1 MKEILKKSLENSVCY
16 LEYRNKIKDYLLQD
30 VSQFSLDEQHLHH
43 YTQLNE
49 ARMNRIEKTVAL
61 DNITINALKSI
72 SKKYVWLL
80 ISEGWCGDSAQI
92 VPILSKMADASEN
105 IDLKI
110 VFRDENNGLM
120 DLFLTN
126 HSRSIPKLIILDAP
140 TLTVINTWG
149 PRPLGATSLV
159 NNYKLE
165 NGVFDE
171 NGKIALQKWY
181 LQDKGASVQNE
192 ILELL

>member
-1 MKEILKKSLENSVCY
+1 MKEIIKKSLENSVNY
-16 LEYRNKIKDYLLQD
+16 LEYRNKIKNYLKQNN
-30 VSQFSLDEQHLHH
+30 SNYSLEEEHLHN

-61 DNITINALKSI
+61 DNITINTLKSI
-72 SKKYVWLL
+72 SKKYIWLL

-92 VPILSKMADASEN
+92 VPILSKMVDASEN

-110 VFRDENNGLM
+110 VFRDENNDLM
-120 DLFLTN
+120 NLFLTN
-126 HSRSIPKLIILDAP
+126 QSRSIPKLIILDAP

-149 PRPLGATSLV
+149 PRPLGATALV
-159 NNYKLE
+159 NNYKIE

-181 LQDKGASVQNE
+181 LQDKGISIQNE

>member
-61 DNITINALKSI
+61 DNITINTLKSI
-72 SKKYVWLL
+72 SKKYIWLL

-92 VPILSKMADASEN
+92 VPILSKMVDASEN

-110 VFRDENNGLM
+110 VFRDENNDLM
-120 DLFLTN
+120 NLFLTN
-126 HSRSIPKLIILDAP
+126 QSRSIPKLIILDAP

-181 LQDKGASVQNE
+181 LQDKGISIQNE